1 MLTPYSR
8 TLSLEDAAHLVRRT
22 SFGGSAAKIRSL
34 VGKTPQDAL
43 EQLMDFTPSENSKN
57 PFDPTDAVNKNA
69 ADKIFQAKWLFEM
82 IHGEAPMREKLA
94 FFLHGHFAISTDK
107 VGNPEALTQ
116 YLSVL
121 REHSLKPFGVLTLEI
136 AKSPAMLRYLDNDQ
150 NKKGKP
156 NENFAREL
164 FELFT
169 LGVGNYSEKDV
180 QESARAFTGWTFT
193 GPSKKAPTAKLQFV
207 FQRKQHD
214 DGNKTILGEQGNFT
228 GDDVVRMATGNP
240 ATAHFL
246 ANKLFKFYV
255 SSNPKPE
262 DVTAL
267 AEVWTRSR
275 GDLEQVLTALFTSSS
290 FYASK
295 NQVVKSPLDFVVGSI
310 RALELP
316 IQDEKVY
323 QGLLRTLTGLGHA
336 PLDPPNV
343 SGWEGGRSWVSDGAL
358 LSRIQ
363 TAASFTLSKKM
374 SLNNKDLTLALLGSE
389 TTALNPIIQKLTS
402 PQQAY
407 LVMISPE
414 YGLM

>member
-1 MLTPYSR
+1 MLTSYSR
-8 TLSLEDAAHLVRRT
+8 TLSLEDAAHLVKRT
-22 SFGGSAAKIRSL
+22 SFGGSAATIRSL

-43 EQLMDFTPSENSKN
+43 EQLMDFSPEQSSKN
-57 PFDPTDAVNKNA
+57 PYDPADAINKNGVTR
-69 ADKIFQAKWLFEM
+69 ITQARWLFEM

-94 FFLHGHFAISTDK
+94 FFLHGHFAISSEK
-107 VGNPEALTQ
+107 VDTHEALAQ

-169 LGVGNYSEKDV
+169 MGVGNYSEKDV

-193 GPSKKAPTAKLQFV
+193 GPSKKAPNAKLQFV

-214 DGNKTILGEQGNFT
+214 DGNKTILGQQGNLT
-228 GDDVVRMATGNP
+228 GEDVVRIAVAYPSTAT
-240 ATAHFL
+240 FL
-246 ANKLFKFYV
+246 ATKLLKFYV

-262 DVTAL
+262 DVAAL
-267 AEVWTRSR
+267 AAVWTSSR
-275 GDLEQVLTALFTSSS
+275 GNLKEVLTTLFTSSS
-290 FYASK
+290 FYAAK
-295 NQVVKSPLDFVVGSI
+295 NQIVKSPLDFVIGSV

-316 IQDEKVY
+316 IQGEKFY
-323 QGLLRTLTGLGHA
+323 GSILNTLIGLGHA
-336 PLDPPNV
+336 PLMPPNV

-363 TAASFTLSKKM
+363 TAASFTLSKKVT
-374 SLNNKDLTLALLGSE
+374 LNNKDLTLALLGSE
-389 TTALNPIIQKLTS
+389 TTALNPIIQKL
-402 PQQAY
+402 PLQEQAY
-407 LVMISPE
+407 LLMISPE
-414 YGLM
+414 YALI